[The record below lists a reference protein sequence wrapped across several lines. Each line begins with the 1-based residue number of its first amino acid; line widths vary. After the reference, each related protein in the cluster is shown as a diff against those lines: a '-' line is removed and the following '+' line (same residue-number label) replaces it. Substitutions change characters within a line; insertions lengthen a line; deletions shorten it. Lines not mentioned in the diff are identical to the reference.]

1 MIAWVSYFFIIFKI
15 YSWLNPTQYVIMLKA
30 QDFEYMKM
38 ETQEEYL
45 SSEGNFIACR
55 SHDKYFVDLYSL
67 NNFFVEVWYVNM
79 EKGLES
85 EGLTEISLL
94 TDIKTISQE
103 KDINRYIE

>member
-1 MIAWVSYFFIIFKI
+1 
-15 YSWLNPTQYVIMLKA
+15 MLEA

-67 NNFFVEVWYVNM
+67 SNFFVEVWYVNM
-79 EKGLES
+79 EEGLDS
-85 EGLTEISLL
+85 EGLTELSLL

-103 KDINRYIE
+103 EDINKYIALYEKSNV

>member
-1 MIAWVSYFFIIFKI
+1 
-15 YSWLNPTQYVIMLKA
+15 MLKA

-45 SSEGNFIACR
+45 ASEGNFIACR

-67 NNFFVEVWYVNM
+67 SNFFVEVWYVNM
-79 EKGLES
+79 EESQES

-103 KDINRYIE
+103 KDIDKYIELYEKSSA